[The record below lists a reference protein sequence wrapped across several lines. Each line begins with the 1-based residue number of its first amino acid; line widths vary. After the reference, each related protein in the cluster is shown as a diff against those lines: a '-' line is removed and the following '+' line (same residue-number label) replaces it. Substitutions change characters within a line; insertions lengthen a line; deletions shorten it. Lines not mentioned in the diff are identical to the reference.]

1 VLAFVVRAREQKR
14 SAHLRD
20 KCHNNK
26 IMSGLAAA
34 PYAVKKNV
42 KDGMEKHNGTRLLAA
57 DGLHL
62 TPIIIS

>member
-1 VLAFVVRAREQKR
+1 
-14 SAHLRD
+14 
-20 KCHNNK
+20 
-26 IMSGLAAA
+26 MSGLAAA

-42 KDGMEKHNGTRLLAA
+42 KDGMEKHNGTSLLAA